1 MAISTADQ
9 PESEVAVAARWNPL
23 TPLAAIWLFIR
34 RWPVFPAI
42 VLGTLIISALF
53 AGTIAPYDPI
63 RQDLRERLIGP
74 AWSAEGDTSHLLGTD
89 HVGRDVFSRLIHGA
103 RISITVMAVAVVT
116 GFVVGV
122 ALGLIAGY
130 FGGWI
135 DEIIMRIVDL
145 WHALPFL
152 LIALVVVI
160 VSIRAEWGISQRWVV
175 IGLLALLA
183 WSSFVRNI
191 RAETL
196 LLKEMEY
203 VQFSKMA
210 GASRFRLMFK
220 HLLPGVF
227 STAIVIGTFATGNL
241 MLAEASLSFLGAGIP
256 PPSPAWGVMITE
268 GQNYIATE
276 WWVSMFPGL
285 AILLVVMSLNFMGD
299 WLRDRLDPRLRQLN

>member
-1 MAISTADQ
+1 MATARQ
-9 PESEVAVAARWNPL
+9 NAFA
-23 TPLAAIWLFIR
+23 PLAAFWLFMR
-34 RWPVFPAI
+34 RWPVLPAI
-42 VLGTLIISALF
+42 VLSTLVISAIF
-53 AGTIAPYDPI
+53 AGSIAPYNPT
-63 RQDLRERLIGP
+63 RQDLRERLVPP
-74 AWSAEGDTSHLLGTD
+74 AWDAEGDTGHLLGTD

-103 RISITVMAVAVVT
+103 RISLTVMAVAVVT
-116 GFVVGV
+116 GFIIGV
-122 ALGLIAGY
+122 TLGLIAGY
-130 FGGWI
+130 FGGII
-135 DEIIMRIVDL
+135 DEIISRIVDL

-160 VSIRAEWGISQRWVV
+160 VSIRAEWGVSQRWVV

-183 WSSFVRNI
+183 WSAFVRNI
-191 RAETL
+191 RAETM

-203 VQFSKMA
+203 IQFSKLT
-210 GASRFRLMFK
+210 GASTLRIMFR

-227 STAIVIGTFATGNL
+227 STAIVIGTFAIGNL

-276 WWVSMFPGL
+276 WWVSTIPGL
-285 AILLVVMSLNFMGD
+285 AILLVVMSLNFLGD